1 MERDSMVLLM
11 YLACL
16 ELPEGEG
23 IEIEPD
29 LWYYRTRHPASLFHH
44 KLALTYP
51 DTRVTQAVTGFDL
64 LRVVEQAQLTGMLW
78 HVDVSN
84 RVPHDGLDALYDE
97 AERFCCAYDP
107 VRETVRRWNP

>member
-51 DTRVTQAVTGFDL
+51 DTRVTQAVSGFDL

-78 HVDVSN
+78 HVD
-84 RVPHDGLDALYDE
+84 GLTVCLTTGSMPCMMKRSGSA
-97 AERFCCAYDP
+97 
-107 VRETVRRWNP
+107 VRTTL